1 MSPQENENLSVSDAE
16 AKIIDLDAK
25 ATEAKTKRQHAKMLR
40 YMEEALSLRVTFVG
54 REDHEVQS
62 AAHKLVK
69 EYNSVAM
76 QLLREGLASEP
87 AHLIPEP
94 LHLHCALLFFISRKR
109 TSSSV
114 ANLHPQTE
122 ALFFTPPLFLEMIS
136 KGLRATSIGRW
147 RKHSRRLRM
156 NLY

>member
-1 MSPQENENLSVSDAE
+1 MSSQENENLSVVDAE

-87 AHLIPEP
+87 AYFIPE
-94 LHLHCALLFFISRKR
+94 LLYLHCALLFFIISRKR
-109 TSSSV
+109 ISSCV
-114 ANLHPQTE
+114 ANLHP
-122 ALFFTPPLFLEMIS
+122 
-136 KGLRATSIGRW
+136 
-147 RKHSRRLRM
+147 
-156 NLY
+156 N